1 MCQLVTQ
8 CDPFFE
14 VEGLELERE
23 GPSYTLETARA
34 LKKRGWG
41 EVAWL
46 IGADMVQILPSWYR
60 VDDLL
65 REVTLV
71 IAERPGHV
79 IDWDALPARLG
90 ELKGQIV
97 PAPRL
102 DISASAIRA
111 RVRAGKSIRYL
122 VTPEVEQ
129 YIFEHGLYS
138 V

>member
-1 MCQLVTQ
+1 
-8 CDPFFE
+8 
-14 VEGLELERE
+14 
-23 GPSYTLETARA
+23 
-34 LKKRGWG
+34 
-41 EVAWL
+41 
-46 IGADMVQILPSWYR
+46 
-60 VDDLL
+60 
-65 REVTLV
+65 
-71 IAERPGHV
+71 V
-79 IDWDALPARLG
+79 IDWDALPAQLG

-129 YIFEHGLYS
+129 YIFEHRLYG